1 MKPFATRA
9 RNLQGTDML
18 YSSINTMKK
27 KTALILASI
36 GFLAFATV
44 ASADTS
50 MTGSVQASSP
60 QAVGSTLEV
69 HIANNGSVIVRGA
82 KVTSVSGS
90 SIMATTQF
98 GSTAISWTA
107 NVSGT
112 TSYLRR
118 YGGASSLSEIQ
129 AGDYVSF
136 SGMLDMTASQLT
148 VNVTSV
154 KDWSVQKMNDSFSGT
169 VSAVNAGAGSFTLV
183 TSSRG
188 TVNVIVASSTTITKG
203 GTAIPFSTINVGDK
217 ISKAT
222 GLYDLVSKNVNA
234 TSVVVYVDQGLLDK
248 RTFEG
253 KLQSI
258 AGTTAPTTL
267 SLEVGSTTAYTV
279 NVPAGI
285 SILGKTWLVLP
296 LSSFKVGDTVRVYG
310 AVELNNNST
319 IDATIVRD
327 ASTM

>member
-1 MKPFATRA
+1 
-9 RNLQGTDML
+9 
-18 YSSINTMKK
+18 
-27 KTALILASI
+27 
-36 GFLAFATV
+36 
-44 ASADTS
+44 
-50 MTGSVQASSP
+50 
-60 QAVGSTLEV
+60 
-69 HIANNGSVIVRGA
+69 
-82 KVTSVSGS
+82 
-90 SIMATTQF
+90 
-98 GSTAISWTA
+98 
-107 NVSGT
+107 
-112 TSYLRR
+112 
-118 YGGASSLSEIQ
+118 
-129 AGDYVSF
+129 
-136 SGMLDMTASQLT
+136 MLDMTASQLT